1 MTRAWTV
8 ARAVKKRSKGCRGK
22 LAVCKTLASSRR
34 CTRRGQ
40 KAQIANNR
48 SPLATIAMVRASLKQ
63 MRPEARALLQSTRRI
78 GSKPARENKVNR
90 ARLIAPFASA
100 TRSQPKKRSAPKSRP
115 ALHPHCLHANA
126 AVAAPT
132 PLPALHSFRHDPGH
146 NEQTSLQ
153 MQPHTKQKETRPRRF
168 ETPISTRRQD
178 KWPSPTS
185 PSTAPRRRGASAS

>member
-1 MTRAWTV
+1 MYQ
-8 ARAVKKRSKGCRGK
+8 ARPKSSDREQQE
-22 LAVCKTLASSRR
+22 SSRHDSY
-34 CTRRGQ
+34 G
-40 KAQIANNR
+40 AGLAEAN
-48 SPLATIAMVRASLKQ
+48 
-63 MRPEARALLQSTRRI
+63 EARSTGAFAVHTTHRQQTSTR
-78 GSKPARENKVNR
+78 NKVNR

-100 TRSQPKKRSAPKSRP
+100 TRSQPKKRSATKSRP

-153 MQPHTKQKETRPRRF
+153 TQPHTKQKETRPRRF
-168 ETPISTRRQD
+168 ETPIAQARP
-178 KWPSPTS
+178 WPSPTS